1 MSISLASLSIA
12 AAESETS
19 HPAEARRAGS
29 ARVVADPPSPVG
41 PVLNVQLL
49 GGFVVSGRRGI
60 GIGDTKSRTHVRP
73 LLAIAASSRQGVGRD
88 EAIDA
93 LWPRHSDTGAQN
105 RLHHTMH
112 LVRRALG
119 ALAWHDEWITLN
131 QSRVQLDPR
140 IVCDAAQL
148 DTAALGPLDRLGNAD
163 LIEVIESCRG
173 DWAPDVDAHAI
184 SSRRNRAPCWKSR
197 CAPTVGAVRSPSSFP
212 SPLRC
217 RN

>member
-1 MSISLASLSIA
+1 M
-12 AAESETS
+12 
-19 HPAEARRAGS
+19 
-29 ARVVADPPSPVG
+29 
-41 PVLNVQLL
+41 
-49 GGFVVSGRRGI
+49 
-60 GIGDTKSRTHVRP
+60 RP

-131 QSRVQLDPR
+131 QGRVQLDPR

-197 CAPTVGAVRSPSSFP
+197 CAPAVGAVRSPSTFP
-212 SPLRC
+212 SPLKC